1 TGTVES
7 SAGTAAK
14 PAAVDTGPADR
25 LPTAQDTLTEDLGN
39 YLDTKIS
46 EKKGKLELSL
56 EPERLGKLT
65 IRLEYEK
72 GKTEVTIF
80 STSAKTLEILS
91 KEAGHLAQILEEKTG
106 TPTVIYTPE
115 QTENRQNMDQDT
127 GHGRNGR
134 QDQSSA
140 RSRMTALPNSKAGTD
155 LEGGLSDMADQITV
169 SSTANPYQAGVY
181 SAGSNSKNT
190 MDVNS
195 FIKLLAAQ
203 LSNQDMTSPMD
214 NSEMM
219 SQMTNMAMVQ
229 SLTAMT
235 ESLNTS
241 AAVTTQTYAGSLIG
255 QEVTV
260 AVTDPDTGAAN
271 GVKYGKVIL
280 LIYPGRSG
288 YVKVMIPAIRCPVS
302 WE

>member
-1 TGTVES
+1 
-7 SAGTAAK
+7 
-14 PAAVDTGPADR
+14 
-25 LPTAQDTLTEDLGN
+25 
-39 YLDTKIS
+39 
-46 EKKGKLELSL
+46 
-56 EPERLGKLT
+56 
-65 IRLEYEK
+65 
-72 GKTEVTIF
+72 
-80 STSAKTLEILS
+80 
-91 KEAGHLAQILEEKTG
+91 
-106 TPTVIYTPE
+106 
-115 QTENRQNMDQDT
+115 
-127 GHGRNGR
+127 
-134 QDQSSA
+134 
-140 RSRMTALPNSKAGTD
+140 
-155 LEGGLSDMADQITV
+155 MADQITV
-169 SSTANPYQAGVY
+169 SSAANPYQAGVY

-271 GVKYGKVIL
+271 GVKYGKVISVDFTQGDDTSYKMSSVL
-280 LIYPGRSG
+280 GVGKLPEKAGEKDPDRGSEKTDKITEQLANADLKDTGSEDTDTEE
-288 YVKVMIPAIRCPVS
+288 M
-302 WE
+302 

>member
-1 TGTVES
+1 
-7 SAGTAAK
+7 
-14 PAAVDTGPADR
+14 
-25 LPTAQDTLTEDLGN
+25 
-39 YLDTKIS
+39 
-46 EKKGKLELSL
+46 
-56 EPERLGKLT
+56 
-65 IRLEYEK
+65 
-72 GKTEVTIF
+72 
-80 STSAKTLEILS
+80 
-91 KEAGHLAQILEEKTG
+91 
-106 TPTVIYTPE
+106 
-115 QTENRQNMDQDT
+115 
-127 GHGRNGR
+127 
-134 QDQSSA
+134 
-140 RSRMTALPNSKAGTD
+140 
-155 LEGGLSDMADQITV
+155 MADQITV

-255 QEVTV
+255 QEITV

-271 GVKYGKVIL
+271 GVKYGKVISVDFTQGDPVVRL
-280 LIYPGRSG
+280 EVYNGIEQYHVPYKAYLSNSLTGKKLEISGTLSSKRPFNYLI
-288 YVKVMIPAIRCPVS
+288 IPIAITD
-302 WE
+302 EDK

>member
-1 TGTVES
+1 MLLCVTPNWSVVG
-7 SAGTAAK
+7 
-14 PAAVDTGPADR
+14 
-25 LPTAQDTLTEDLGN
+25 
-39 YLDTKIS
+39 
-46 EKKGKLELSL
+46 KGS
-56 EPERLGKLT
+56 
-65 IRLEYEK
+65 
-72 GKTEVTIF
+72 VSF
-80 STSAKTLEILS
+80 S
-91 KEAGHLAQILEEKTG
+91 
-106 TPTVIYTPE
+106 
-115 QTENRQNMDQDT
+115 QT
-127 GHGRNGR
+127 
-134 QDQSSA
+134 
-140 RSRMTALPNSKAGTD
+140 
-155 LEGGLSDMADQITV
+155 
-169 SSTANPYQAGVY
+169 GVY

-260 AVTDPDTGAAN
+260 AVTDPDTGTAN
-271 GVKYGKVIL
+271 GVKYGKVVSVDFTKGDPVVRL
-280 LIYPGRSG
+280 EGDDTGYKMSSRSEEHTSET
-288 YVKVMIPAIRCPVS
+288 PVTS
-302 WE
+302 LSRMPSSA

>member
-1 TGTVES
+1 
-7 SAGTAAK
+7 
-14 PAAVDTGPADR
+14 
-25 LPTAQDTLTEDLGN
+25 
-39 YLDTKIS
+39 
-46 EKKGKLELSL
+46 
-56 EPERLGKLT
+56 
-65 IRLEYEK
+65 
-72 GKTEVTIF
+72 
-80 STSAKTLEILS
+80 
-91 KEAGHLAQILEEKTG
+91 
-106 TPTVIYTPE
+106 
-115 QTENRQNMDQDT
+115 
-127 GHGRNGR
+127 
-134 QDQSSA
+134 
-140 RSRMTALPNSKAGTD
+140 
-155 LEGGLSDMADQITV
+155 MADQITV

-260 AVTDPDTGAAN
+260 AVTDPDTGTAN
-271 GVKYGKVIL
+271 GVKYGKVVSVDFTKGDPVVRLEGDDTGYKMSSVLGVGNTTNARTIIWHQFCFL
-280 LIYPGRSG
+280 LFFKLL
-288 YVKVMIPAIRCPVS
+288 KVLLDTELDVS
-302 WE
+302 